1 MVFVVVVSVVNVLFN
16 VSYFSIVVVVVVG
29 KAVVV
34 ILAIF
39 VLLDRYQAN
48 TATPPGRELIFLSCT
63 RRI

>member
-1 MVFVVVVSVVNVLFN
+1 MVVVVVVSVVIIRVLFN
-16 VSYFSIVVVVVVG
+16 VSYSSIVVG

-39 VLLDRYQAN
+39 VFLDRYQAN
-48 TATPPGRELIFLSCT
+48 TATPPGRELIFLSRT